1 MSQMKEKWKNSS
13 GLMLCKMV
21 NLRNYNWVIIGGP
34 PPRAHLPTLSF
45 GANILE
51 LEKNSFSYRIPTVF
65 LLFEPIV
72 RTFWNFSARFRR
84 KFGPSGKY
92 FQFNVALKNV
102 VEIHYPNLYP
112 RP

>member
-1 MSQMKEKWKNSS
+1 
-13 GLMLCKMV
+13 MV
-21 NLRNYNWVIIGGP
+21 DLRNYKGGP
-34 PPRAHLPTLSF
+34 PPRAHLPALSF
-45 GANILE
+45 GANILGE
-51 LEKNSFSYRIPTVF
+51 LEKKLFFLPFSYF
-65 LLFEPIV
+65 FEPIV
-72 RTFWNFSARFRR
+72 RKFWNFSACFRR